1 MEVRL
6 TGGVDGLSAGH
17 KYPSRF
23 EVSVAPVSQ
32 SSWSIPS
39 LRRSGG
45 LVVGQSAPSYARAG
59 RAWPGSR
66 DRSATPRPFADVPL
80 AVGGVRLSGFGE
92 RVA

>member
-1 MEVRL
+1 MELRL

-17 KYPSRF
+17 KYPSRS

-32 SSWSIPS
+32 SSCSIPS

-45 LVVGQSAPSYARAG
+45 LVVGQSAPSYVRAG

-66 DRSATPRPFADVPL
+66 DRSAKPRPFADVPL

>member
-39 LRRSGG
+39 LRRLGG
-45 LVVGQSAPSYARAG
+45 LVVGQGAPSYVRAG
-59 RAWPGSR
+59 RAWPGR